1 MNVCLFSELI
11 KKCASC
17 SSLSGLWKGFKTN
30 LNSLHVCK
38 MQLLVFTAVWVRI
51 ALAVWNQSL
60 VSFCMMM
67 MWQTYLFFLPLIVW
81 IKIDQKKITVFLK
94 CICKILF
101 MANVFHCFEQTET
114 HADACRLILEDIR
127 QRHRL
132 LDTPL
137 GWRMLW
143 LRDYS
148 WWWSQKADFSS
159 AESHFNTLLWSI
171 LVICTSSC
179 CSVALEIQ

>member
-51 ALAVWNQSL
+51 ALAIWNQSL

-67 MWQTYLFFLPLIVW
+67 MWQTYLFFLPLIMW
-81 IKIDQKKITVFLK
+81 IKIDKKNSFPKMYMQNSFYGKCFSMFRKDWDTRWCLQTDPGGHPSKTQSSGYSPGLK
-94 CICKILF
+94 
-101 MANVFHCFEQTET
+101 
-114 HADACRLILEDIR
+114 DA
-127 QRHRL
+127 
-132 LDTPL
+132 
-137 GWRMLW
+137 